1 MQRAKKYIP
10 TYTLF
15 MAGVFHSPKPSK
27 KKKRERKKKE
37 RKTIVC
43 DNTNYVLTEEKQ

>member
-27 KKKRERKKKE
+27 KKKKEKEKKRKKND
-37 RKTIVC
+37 C
-43 DNTNYVLTEEKQ
+43 DNTNYVLTEEKK